1 MKFSIYQATRQGGR
15 PSNQDRIAYSYSREA
30 LLMVLADGMG
40 GHLHGEVASEI
51 TVQFLAEAF
60 QKQAKP
66 LLRDP
71 QTFLKQ
77 TFYKAYEAIGRH
89 AREHHFPEIPRTTCI
104 ACVVQRDM
112 AYWAH
117 VGDSRLYFFRA
128 GRLLART
135 VDHSRVQQLHE
146 QGRITEAQMLTHPER
161 NKVYNCIGGTFPP
174 EVALSPK
181 TPVYEGDTLLLCSDG
196 LWNMLS
202 AEEIAAV
209 LTSSPLE
216 QAIPGLL
223 DQAELRAGG
232 GGDNLSAIGM
242 TWGEPFRPDSH
253 SVSTAA
259 MPLGG
264 FTTRIDSSRPDGGEP
279 IVSDEEIERTTRE
292 IQQTIRKPPRR

>member
-1 MKFSIYQATRQGGR
+1 MKFSIYQATRRGGR

-77 TFYKAYEAIGRH
+77 AFYKAYEAIGRH
-89 AREHHFPEIPRTTCI
+89 ARAHHFPEIPRTTCI

-128 GRLLART
+128 GRLLARAHRAAIPGIR
-135 VDHSRVQQLHE
+135 DHDRRRDPGLRLRVADPHPDALQPVSPAPSRGSAAWPVLRGRRARVSGLARLVRAHAGLGDGPPPAGDALLGRDPDRHRAARDGRP
-146 QGRITEAQMLTHPER
+146 QGVHPER
-161 NKVYNCIGGTFPP
+161 GSVP
-174 EVALSPK
+174 AL
-181 TPVYEGDTLLLCSDG
+181 
-196 LWNMLS
+196 
-202 AEEIAAV
+202 
-209 LTSSPLE
+209 
-216 QAIPGLL
+216 
-223 DQAELRAGG
+223 
-232 GGDNLSAIGM
+232 
-242 TWGEPFRPDSH
+242 
-253 SVSTAA
+253 
-259 MPLGG
+259 
-264 FTTRIDSSRPDGGEP
+264 
-279 IVSDEEIERTTRE
+279 
-292 IQQTIRKPPRR
+292 RRSE